1 MQMMTFGAIAPL
13 KNPLP
18 FSNTPRIDNLEEVFR
33 AFGFNLRL
41 QSWACFIFSLV
52 IS

>member
-33 AFGFNLRL
+33 AFGFNFLGHV
-41 QSWACFIFSLV
+41 SFSV
-52 IS
+52 W